1 MGIQLNGKG
10 LVMAIKSPSS
20 FGISRRRF
28 CAMAGGAIAVNAL
41 AGPRRTC
48 AAGPNGGAARFRLN
62 YIVSAAMYG
71 TAPLA
76 SVLDEVKKA
85 GADSVDVWP
94 KPHGD
99 HREQMD
105 RLGLDRAETLFKER
119 GIRLG
124 AITRYDLGPGQLS
137 NEIDVLHRFGGKM
150 IVTGAKR
157 PHGTTVKEQVRNF
170 VQSMKQDVEIAAK
183 HGITIGIENHAR
195 TALTTPDSLRYFAEF
210 IDFPNFGL
218 AMAPY
223 HLPQDPLA
231 IASLITDLDEKLVFF
246 QAWEYGMGCME
257 KLPKDQE
264 LMQMPG
270 RGKLDFEPIVAA
282 LAKNNYQGWTEIFM
296 HPVPR
301 GIAIH
306 ETNDK
311 VTAEIN
317 RSRAYLERCLAA
329 VAST

>member
-1 MGIQLNGKG
+1 
-10 LVMAIKSPSS
+10 
-20 FGISRRRF
+20 
-28 CAMAGGAIAVNAL
+28 MAGGAFAASAL
-41 AGPRRTC
+41 SGPRFAR
-48 AAGPNGGAARFRLN
+48 AAAPNGDDARFRFN

-85 GADSVDVWP
+85 GADTVDIWP

-105 RLGLDRAETLFKER
+105 QLGLDQAEALLKER

-137 NEIDVLHRFGGKM
+137 SEIDVLHRFGGKL

-157 PHGTTVKEQVRNF
+157 PQGSTVKEQVRNF
-170 VQSMKQDVEIAAK
+170 VESMKKDVEIAAN

-195 TALTTPDSLRYFAEF
+195 TALTTPDSLRYFAEL

-246 QAWEYGMGCME
+246 QAWEYGKGCME

-270 RGKLDFEPIVAA
+270 RGNLDFEPIVAA
-282 LAKNNYQGWTEIFM
+282 LEKINYQGWTEIFM
-296 HPVPR
+296 HPTPR

-317 RSRAYLERCLAA
+317 RSRDYLERCLAA
-329 VAST
+329 VASS